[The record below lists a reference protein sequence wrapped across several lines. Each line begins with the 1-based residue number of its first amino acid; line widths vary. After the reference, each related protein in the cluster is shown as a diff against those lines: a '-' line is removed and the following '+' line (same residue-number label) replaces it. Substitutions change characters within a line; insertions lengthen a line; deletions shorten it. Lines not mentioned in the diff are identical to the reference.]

1 MTEKELRH
9 LNRKELLEIL
19 IDQTKKINLLREK
32 VQGLESELNERK
44 IAITESGS
52 MAEASLKLNGVFAAA
67 DKAAQQYLENARMN
81 EAESR
86 RLLEETREKTE
97 AESSRLLEEAREK
110 TEAEC
115 SRLSEETR
123 EKTEAEC
130 RRLLEETREK
140 AKEMLAE
147 AEEIRTARIR
157 EADAYLERAK
167 KTVRNFVTKHPEMR
181 SAFDEERKEN

>member
-19 IDQTKKINLLREK
+19 IDQTKKINLLRDK

-52 MAEASLKLNGVFAAA
+52 MAEASLKLNGIFAAA

-97 AESSRLLEEAREK
+97 AE
-110 TEAEC
+110 
-115 SRLSEETR
+115 
-123 EKTEAEC
+123 C

-140 AKEMLAE
+140 AEEMLAE